1 MALRLNLGV
10 CSRADCVGQGGIRVR
25 GLSLTGH
32 APRHS
37 VAHGAQMTE
46 ILVVDDSKVM
56 RDMIV
61 ACLRAIPDTSF
72 AHASS
77 GLEAIERLSL
87 ASFDLLVLD
96 LNMPDIG
103 GLEVLEFVRAQD
115 TLRALPVLIVTTRGD
130 DQSRERVLRAGAT
143 AFLAKPF
150 TPDSIIAEVRAIL
163 VDRAEHVA

>member
-1 MALRLNLGV
+1 MA
-10 CSRADCVGQGGIRVR
+10 
-25 GLSLTGH
+25 
-32 APRHS
+32 
-37 VAHGAQMTE
+37 E

-72 AHASS
+72 LHASS

-87 ASFDLLVLD
+87 AQFDMMVLD

-103 GLEVLEFVRAQD
+103 GVEVLEFVRGQD

-130 DQSRERVLRAGAT
+130 DQSREQVLKAGAT
-143 AFLAKPF
+143 GFLAKPF

-163 VDRAEHVA
+163 AGRAESVA